1 MEERWGATAG
11 TAIGGHEILR
21 EIGRGTQGSVYL
33 AHKHGDERI
42 VALKV
47 VRLPSAQP
55 QDAAA
60 LQFAAAAKAACSLH
74 HAHIVQ
80 VFDFGLDGPWG
91 WIAMEPL
98 AGTDLSRYTTPARL
112 LPEALVLDIGAQL
125 AEALAY
131 AHRQG
136 VVHRDVKPANVL
148 VNWALAEV
156 KLSDFG
162 LAHGAWAAN
171 TGTGVVPGS
180 PAYMAPEQLAGMVP
194 SVPADLYAL
203 GVTLFELLSGR
214 RPHAA
219 ENMGELLRQVAQD
232 PAPSLLSLRP
242 ELPPGAAALVARL
255 LHKAPAERPVDG
267 DAVARELRLLAAA
280 IRPAV

>member
-1 MEERWGATAG
+1 MDERSDG
-11 TAIGGHEILR
+11 TVNAQVGQHELLR
-21 EIGRGTQGSVYL
+21 EVGRGTQGAVYL
-33 AHKHGDERI
+33 ARKPGDDRI
-42 VALKV
+42 LALKL
-47 VRLPSAQP
+47 VRLPSTQP

-60 LQFAAAAKAACSLH
+60 LQFTAAAKAACSLH
-74 HAHIVQ
+74 HVGIIQ
-80 VFDFGLDGPWG
+80 VFEFGLDGTWG
-91 WIAMEPL
+91 WIAMEPI

-112 LPEALVLDIGAQL
+112 LPEALVLDIGARL

-148 VNWALAEV
+148 VNWALDEV

-162 LAHGAWAAN
+162 LARGAWAAN

-180 PAYMAPEQLAGMVP
+180 PAYMAPEQLAGLVP
-194 SVPADLYAL
+194 GAPADLYAL
-203 GVTLFELLSGR
+203 GVTLFELLCGR
-214 RPHAA
+214 LPHAA

-232 PAPSLLSLRP
+232 QAPSLQSLRP
-242 ELPPGAAALVARL
+242 ELPPGVAALVARL
-255 LHKAPAERPVDG
+255 LHKVASERPVDG
-267 DAVARELRLLAAA
+267 DAVAQELRHLSEA